1 MNFASDNHAGAH
13 PKILQAIIEANSGH
27 VHAYGEDV
35 YTARTLARFKE
46 IFGQDA
52 ESFFVF
58 NGTAANVLSLKAAVQ
73 SHQSVLCAESAHI
86 HVDECGAPEK
96 FIGCKLI
103 PISTANGKL
112 SPELL
117 LAHFK
122 GIGDQH
128 HSQIKAISITQSTEY
143 GTVYTISEIREIA
156 LFARSHGLILHMD
169 GARLSNA
176 CATLGCS
183 PKEMSVD
190 SEVDILSFGGT
201 KNGLLY
207 GEAIVIFNPKLVQDF
222 QYIRKQGMQLA
233 SKMRFISIQFEA
245 LLTDDLWLEN
255 ARQAN
260 EMASLLYQEIQKI
273 PEISVIQKPEANAVF
288 ALVPKHAVPKIQS
301 KYFFYVWK
309 PEADSQGRVEVRW
322 MTSFNT
328 TSSQVMDFVKTVKGS
343 L

>member
-190 SEVDILSFGGT
+190 SGVDILSFGGT

-222 QYIRKQGMQLA
+222 QYIRK
-233 SKMRFISIQFEA
+233 RFLWKNNNGFNIFE
-245 LLTDDLWLEN
+245 N
-255 ARQAN
+255 
-260 EMASLLYQEIQKI
+260 
-273 PEISVIQKPEANAVF
+273 V
-288 ALVPKHAVPKIQS
+288 
-301 KYFFYVWK
+301 
-309 PEADSQGRVEVRW
+309 
-322 MTSFNT
+322 
-328 TSSQVMDFVKTVKGS
+328 
-343 L
+343 